1 MQIVLEMIGDV
12 QVVVLSGRM
21 DFTSSNEFQARM
33 ESAIAA
39 GARKVL
45 FDLGDLQYIS
55 SSGLGV
61 FIFTAKQVQPDSGKV
76 AFTGLKQHVKN
87 VFDMVGF
94 LNLFEVYLT
103 RDEGLDALSKP

>member
-1 MQIVLEMIGDV
+1 MQIALEMIGDV
-12 QVVVLSGRM
+12 QLVVLSGRM
-21 DFTSSNEFQARM
+21 DFTSSNEFQTQM

-61 FIFTAKQVQPDSGKV
+61 FIFTAKQVQPDAGKV
-76 AFTGLKQHVKN
+76 VFTGLKQHVKN

-94 LNLFEVYLT
+94 LSLFEVYLS
-103 RDEGLDALSKP
+103 REEGLEAMSRT